1 MHELI
6 QSEIQSDMISEK
18 VSHFQ
23 HMCVAMFHFHSVKYT
38 RLILVE
44 ASKVKNGIVRVL

>member
-23 HMCVAMFHFHSVKYT
+23 HMCVAVFRFHSVKYT
-38 RLILVE
+38 WPILE
-44 ASKVKNGIVRVL
+44 ASKVKNGIMRAL